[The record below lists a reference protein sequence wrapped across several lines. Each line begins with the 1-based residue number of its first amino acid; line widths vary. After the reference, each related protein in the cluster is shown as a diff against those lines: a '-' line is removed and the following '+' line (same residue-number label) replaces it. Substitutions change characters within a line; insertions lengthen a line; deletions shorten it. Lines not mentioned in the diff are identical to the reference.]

1 MNNKEIVDILR
12 KFAKPLTENK
22 NDYDELIERIGD
34 NSIVLLGEASH
45 GTHEFYKARAEIT
58 KRLITERGFTIIA
71 IEGDWPDA
79 NKVDRYIR
87 SNDDI
92 KTTEESVS
100 DFKRFPAW
108 MWRNQ
113 EMIELISWLKKHN
126 DATDSKSKVSF
137 NGLDLYS
144 LHRSIN
150 VIIEQLSKTDPQAA
164 KNAQERYSCFDAFGV
179 DPQVYG
185 YLSTLNPSSS
195 CQAQAI
201 EQLIELQKADVKNF
215 KYDNL
220 NPLEEK
226 FYLEQNARVV
236 RNAEQYYRSMFF
248 GQPANSWNLR
258 DTHMMQTVES
268 LLEFAGKNHEN
279 PKIIVWAH
287 NSHLGDA
294 RATQM
299 HAIGELNLG
308 QLIRERYGNNAVSVG
323 FTTYT
328 GAVSAASGWGKSVER
343 KFVRPAINGSY
354 EALFNELKIPDFLLL
369 MNNPKVHDI
378 LSHELL
384 ERAIGVIYLP
394 ETERASHYFYA
405 SLAKQFDAI
414 IHFNIT
420 NAVVPLD
427 TNPEWEKG
435 ELPETFPFG
444 L

>member
-1 MNNKEIVDILR
+1 MHKAIEILR
-12 KFAKPLTENK
+12 THAKPLTENTG
-22 NDYDELIERIGD
+22 DYDALIERIGD
-34 NSIVLLGEASH
+34 NTIVLLGEASH

-58 KRLITERGFTIIA
+58 KRLITECGFSILA

-79 NKVDRYIR
+79 HKVDSYIR
-87 SNDDI
+87 LNDDI
-92 KTTEESVS
+92 KTSEESLS
-100 DFKRFPAW
+100 DFKRFPEW

-113 EMIELISWLKKHN
+113 EMVGLITWLKEYN
-126 DATDSKSKVSF
+126 NLFYDPRLKVSF

-150 VIIEQLSKTDPQAA
+150 VIIEQLAKIDPQAA
-164 KNAQERYSCFDAFGV
+164 KNAHERYLCFDSFGT
-179 DPQVYG
+179 DPQRYG
-185 YLSTLNPSSS
+185 YLASLNPSLS
-195 CQAQAI
+195 CQSQAI
-201 EQLIELQKADVKNF
+201 EQLIELQKTDIKSF

-220 NPLEEK
+220 NPHEEK

-236 RNAEQYYRSMFF
+236 QNAEQYYRSMFF
-248 GQPANSWNLR
+248 GTPADSWNLR

-268 LLEFAGKNHEN
+268 LLDFASVNQKK

-299 HAIGELNLG
+299 HQHGELNLG
-308 QLIRERYGNNAVSVG
+308 QLIRERYGNKAVSVG

-328 GAVSAASGWGKSVER
+328 GTVSASSGWGKDVER
-343 KFVRPAINGSY
+343 KFVRPAIDGSY
-354 EALFNELKIPDFLLL
+354 EALFNELKIPNFLLL
-369 MNNPKVHDI
+369 MNNPQVHDI
-378 LSHELL
+378 LSQQLL

-394 ETERASHYFYA
+394 QSERASHYFYA
-405 SLAKQFDAI
+405 SLAKQFDAV
-414 IHFNIT
+414 IHFNVT

-427 TNPEWEKG
+427 KTTQWEQG